1 VNNVAVFGVG
11 LMVTLLV
18 AAAMA
23 LLICGAVIDGRED
36 DERRADN
43 EHADVQV
50 GADVPA
56 PRPSAA
62 AGYRIGEPGTVVP

>member
-1 VNNVAVFGVG
+1 MSQVAIFGVG
-11 LMVTLLV
+11 LLVTLLV
-18 AAAMA
+18 AAAMS
-23 LLICGAVIDGRED
+23 LLVWGAVIDGRED